1 MVMNEECWYYIEADE
16 EMPLGGCVQ
25 GKSEDWC
32 DEHCPIFKNMKAAF
46 THSGLEQQYWY
57 PFTLKSVSVDSKEVS
72 KIMQIRNNLIEF
84 VEEGNNILIQ
94 SSKCGNGKTSW
105 GIKLLQKQ
113 IELSSKQSSIPAY
126 FVYTPSLLLEA
137 RKSINSKNT
146 NFEKLVDILENCPL
160 VMFDDVA
167 SIPLKDYDLLI
178 LSSIIEKRLTRKL
191 SSIFTTNCE
200 NDVLKVN
207 LGDRLFDRIN
217 RLSTI
222 ITFKGGSMRG
232 KDE

>member
-1 MVMNEECWYYIEADE
+1 MNEECWYYIEANE

-25 GKSEDWC
+25 SKGEDWC
-32 DEHCPIFKNMKAAF
+32 DVHCPIFKNMKAAF
-46 THSGLEQQYWY
+46 IHSGLEEQYWY
-57 PFTLKSVSVDSKEVS
+57 PFTLKHVAIDSKEVS
-72 KIMQIRNNLIEF
+72 KIMEIRNNLSSF
-84 VEEGNNILIQ
+84 VENGNNILIQ

-113 IELSSKQSSIPAY
+113 IELNSNQSVTPAH
-126 FVYTPSLLLEA
+126 FVYVPSLLLEA
-137 RKSINSKNT
+137 RKSINNKSNY
-146 NFEKLVDILENCPL
+146 FDLLVSILETCPL
-160 VMFDDVA
+160 VMFDDIA

-200 NDVLKVN
+200 NDVLKLN

>member
-1 MVMNEECWYYIEADE
+1 ME
-16 EMPLGGCVQ
+16 
-25 GKSEDWC
+25 
-32 DEHCPIFKNMKAAF
+32 
-46 THSGLEQQYWY
+46 
-57 PFTLKSVSVDSKEVS
+57 
-72 KIMQIRNNLIEF
+72 IRNNLSSF
-84 VEEGNNILIQ
+84 VENGNNILIQ

-113 IELSSKQSSIPAY
+113 IELNSNQSVTPAH
-126 FVYTPSLLLEA
+126 FVYVPSLLLEA
-137 RKSINSKNT
+137 RKSINNKSNY
-146 NFEKLVDILENCPL
+146 FDLLVSILETCPL
-160 VMFDDVA
+160 VMFDDIA

-200 NDVLKVN
+200 NDVLKLN

>member
-1 MVMNEECWYYIEADE
+1 MNEECWYYIEANE

-25 GKSEDWC
+25 SKGEDWC
-32 DEHCPIFKNMKAAF
+32 DVHCPIFKNMKAAF
-46 THSGLEQQYWY
+46 IHSGLEEQYWY
-57 PFTLKSVSVDSKEVS
+57 PFTLKHVAIDSKEVS
-72 KIMQIRNNLIEF
+72 KIMEIRNNLSSF
-84 VEEGNNILIQ
+84 VENGNNILIQ

-113 IELSSKQSSIPAY
+113 IELNSKQSSIPAY

-137 RKSINSKNT
+137 RKSINSKDT
-146 NFEKLVDILENCPL
+146 DFEKMVSILENCPL
-160 VMFDDVA
+160 VMFDDIA

-200 NDVLKVN
+200 NDVLKLN